1 MRPNINIQTELQ
13 IQNDLRKVIEDSK
26 NIVKSAFES
35 EDVKHLIRML
45 EKRFINHKQALYV
58 VINTII
64 TTPGFNGLPKEEK
77 IKTLQ
82 KNLNKLKK
90 RSPPTSTTPPPS
102 STTPPPSSTTPP
114 PSSTTPPPLT
124 SRSNPPPPQETA
136 QRFTYSTAAASSI
149 ARNFAD
155 SYDEGEDSELSM
167 LIPHA
172 ESAAASISES
182 MRQAHRELGGGV
194 QTPSAS
200 YSQPQPSVPPAP
212 EIDNRQSEYL
222 WHNIR
227 RLNI

>member
-90 RSPPTSTTPPPS
+90 RSPPT
-102 STTPPPSSTTPP
+102 STTPP